1 MPPFATAPTPTPWS
15 CMAAPMTAMEEVA
28 CDPLDHDDLFAM
40 MDSSFPMLD
49 EAPAKKPEEAAKPA
63 MKGEKRKLQVRE
75 ASRRCRLKQ
84 KEEVSYLRS
93 RVAELEQLVRDQAM
107 VPPPTT
113 DALEVQSL
121 RQQNKDLTD
130 ALTRSQSQMVLIQAL
145 LNKTLL
151 ETMQSMPVT
160 SPPSSPPASS
170 IVSDAQRLRFASV
183 VDCAFATLTHF
194 ALPQVH
200 GAPILSITPSANS
213 WFGEI
218 WSVGSELFV
227 CMTKELPS
235 TSLLRTNMVADRVW
249 ERSAAVSFA
258 NSAYTLM
265 RQRKLVEVD
274 ANTHV
279 YERLESVLE
288 MKLLSQHSA
297 KFRRAVSP
305 TTVLIGTATVNG
317 GADEATTT
325 KYTPGKEQLG
335 LLLHSVPDSPL
346 LASVQLVGTYDVV
359 GVPPAEVH
367 ARLSKH
373 VLELAQ
379 TLEQQLLL

>member
-1 MPPFATAPTPTPWS
+1 MPPFATAPAQTPWS
-15 CMAAPMTAMEEVA
+15 CMAAPMTAMEEAA

-121 RQQNKDLTD
+121 RQQNKELTD
-130 ALTRSQSQMVLIQAL
+130 ALQRSQSQMVLIQAL
-145 LNKTLL
+145 LNKTLV
-151 ETMQSMPVT
+151 ETMQSIVPVT

-194 ALPQVH
+194 TLPHAH
-200 GAPILSITPSANS
+200 GGPILSITHSANS

-258 NSAYTLM
+258 NSAYTLL
-265 RQRKLVEVD
+265 RQRKLFEVD

-288 MKLLSQHSA
+288 MKLLSQQSV

-305 TTVLIGTATVNG
+305 TTVLIGTATVQP
-317 GADEATTT
+317 DETT